1 MVTLDVPTNED
12 AYPMLFRRDPEWLY
26 GEGIASSRAGIASLL
41 RTFDALRFV
50 KKIRRV
56 KAGVFAYCDEGD
68 DMRYSG
74 GLLRQAARYA
84 NQVIVLNTGY
94 LGGKVIDQHR
104 GIRKYRLV
112 VEGDPLRSGHRRAQD
127 ALSWFLQKAAGLK
140 NLSKP
145 AYKLSVSVEDV
156 RSERYSKLLPH
167 KVHATICVSYL
178 DSKKA
183 DLAEHQIR
191 AMFSHSVK
199 EIKVLMERLVDRPPL
214 NRTGASQPL
223 IKKIET
229 LCEDWNLPFGTESSL
244 LPTPAGEI
252 PTDTPVLAG
261 FAPPGRDIYTPNEAV
276 HRGEFLQRTLLLS
289 LLLIK
294 G

>member
-1 MVTLDVPTNED
+1 
-12 AYPMLFRRDPEWLY
+12 
-26 GEGIASSRAGIASLL
+26 
-41 RTFDALRFV
+41 
-50 KKIRRV
+50 
-56 KAGVFAYCDEGD
+56 
-68 DMRYSG
+68 
-74 GLLRQAARYA
+74 
-84 NQVIVLNTGY
+84 
-94 LGGKVIDQHR
+94 
-104 GIRKYRLV
+104 V